1 MLRLYKV
8 VRAAWAQAKSLCY
21 QNLSGGAG
29 HAPGAAF
36 GDVAVGFVPA
46 HGAFERSG
54 DRAGLETQFAL
65 RARTI
70 HEHHVARDFYAFD
83 RNAWFAPEEP
93 RENRTG
99 IGYTQGETVGNF
111 QFGRGQTGNL
121 RKRVEH
127 VLQREILPTEQIAF
141 SDFPFFGDEQV
152 TGGAIFDANKIEAGL
167 DIAGHFAVQEIEDDF
182 SGGRGLPVPR
192 ADGRGGHGDDD
203 GQPAFRGAEGF
214 LFREPFRTL
223 VVADHLFELGVR
235 EFIGMLGAIYG
246 DGGHGAGVDELLDA
260 RALCGVQKIFCAAD
274 VRIVDVLL
282 APGPQA
288 VIRGDVEDALDVFH
302 GAIERGGIAQVSGD
316 IFEREIGNGAIG
328 TGGAHEHADV
338 IAARNELAR
347 NVTAQKSSRSC
358 DQRGHETRMLSSQV
372 LAGCISLPGEWASSL
387 VFEAAQSSRS
397 TYPES
402 RRHCAL
408 GD

>member
-127 VLQREILPTEQIAF
+127 LLQGEVFSTEEIAF
-141 SDFPFFGDEQV
+141 ADFAFFGNKQV
-152 TGGAIFDANKIEAGL
+152 AGGAIFDADKIEAGL
-167 DIAGHFAVQEIEDDF
+167 DVAGHFSVQEIEDDF
-182 SGGRGLPVPR
+182 SGGGRFPVPG
-192 ADGRGGHGDDD
+192 ADGRGGHGDDHRESI
-203 GQPAFRGAEGF
+203 FRGAEGF

-223 VVADHLFELGVR
+223 VVADHFLEPGVR
-235 EFIGMLGAIYG
+235 ELIGKLRAIDS
-246 DGGHGAGVDELLDA
+246 DGGDGAGVDELLDA
-260 RALCGVQKIFCAAD
+260 GALCSVQ
-274 VRIVDVLL
+274 
-282 APGPQA
+282 
-288 VIRGDVEDALDVFH
+288 
-302 GAIERGGIAQVSGD
+302 
-316 IFEREIGNGAIG
+316 
-328 TGGAHEHADV
+328 
-338 IAARNELAR
+338 
-347 NVTAQKSSRSC
+347 
-358 DQRGHETRMLSSQV
+358 
-372 LAGCISLPGEWASSL
+372 
-387 VFEAAQSSRS
+387 
-397 TYPES
+397 
-402 RRHCAL
+402 
-408 GD
+408 